1 MIRTQVRPEV
11 ETHLPPAR
19 SSQHR
24 VRRQHRQPSPRAGPV
39 GHHALGAAQEG
50 IQGYQD
56 KNRRGIVCPL
66 PLCGCT
72 VRTPPSHAA
81 ITCGTDG
88 TGLQLPANRAAH
100 TALMK
105 THLCSHRFT
114 QGPLAR
120 GLDHPRWVYTLPNG
134 DVLVA
139 ESNKPPPAE
148 GAKNVHSDGLRGL
161 AMGLVM
167 KRAGAG
173 TPSANRIT
181 LLRDTDGDGV
191 ADVRTAFMQDLLSP
205 FGMALM
211 GTQLFIAT
219 ADGVVKVPYEA
230 GQTSITVAPVR
241 VTDLP
246 AGANHHWTKNI
257 IASPDGRRL
266 YATVGSNS
274 NAGDNG
280 MAAEEG
286 RAAIWEVDVETGSK
300 RLFATGLRNPNGL
313 GWEPQSKVLWTVV
326 NERDEL
332 GNELVPDYLTSV
344 KDGAFYGWPWSY
356 WGQHVDTRVNPPNP
370 DMVAKAIAPDFGLG
384 SHVAP
389 LGLAFSDARMP
400 GAYASGAFIGQHGS
414 WNRKELTGYNVVF
427 VPFADGRP
435 SGPPQAFLTGFLSKD
450 GDAYGR
456 PVGVALDGKG
466 ALLVADDVG
475 NVVWRVVRSECRL
488 RRCSALRCGGS
499 HDRHGAT
506 ADYPAACGAWPLCPP
521 RDASQKPRS
530 EIPQPGI
537 GTHVFCSHPQQRGRG
552 CLHGPHAIGEPVR
565 AVGRAGWRGGHRP
578 GQLRAGSADRGAG
591 LWLLRHLWCAGCADS
606 GGRHPRHHARR
617 PGPGCHRAPAFG
629 QPGRSAARPARA
641 AVWQCGRGRGA
652 PQRRAA
658 HAPQRQA
665 AGPARQPHAHHGP
678 GQPVRPAP
686 GARPIG
692 PHARAVRWRPAPGQR
707 PGHHLQHPQVGGPEP
722 AGPGAGAPAQRHRQ
736 RAAARLWRWAA
747 AHAVPVFQR
756 RGGQQRRRG
765 GGPGPQLPGR
775 GRHLDAGRAS
785 ALGPAPDLDGGG
797 RGESPVRTPPGV
809 REQRWHQRRAAARR
823 ARRCHQHRCVCPG
836 RRLALAPLAR
846 HRRAARQ
853 PGAREGA

>member
-1 MIRTQVRPEV
+1 
-11 ETHLPPAR
+11 
-19 SSQHR
+19 
-24 VRRQHRQPSPRAGPV
+24 
-39 GHHALGAAQEG
+39 
-50 IQGYQD
+50 
-56 KNRRGIVCPL
+56 
-66 PLCGCT
+66 
-72 VRTPPSHAA
+72 
-81 ITCGTDG
+81 
-88 TGLQLPANRAAH
+88 
-100 TALMK
+100 MK

-114 QGPLAR
+114 QGPLALALAGSMALALAQPATPGPGLGPNPQLPAPEKSGLVPTFNIAPAQGWPQGAQPQAPAGFKVTALAR

-191 ADVRTAFMQDLLSP
+191 ADVRTAFMQNLLSP
-205 FGMALM
+205 FGMALV

-219 ADGVVKVPYEA
+219 ADGVVKVPYET
-230 GQTSITVAPVR
+230 GQTSVNTAPVR

-257 IASPDGRRL
+257 IASPDGRKL

-274 NAGDNG
+274 NVGDNG
-280 MAAEEG
+280 MAIEEG

-313 GWEPQSKVLWTVV
+313 GWEPQSKLLWTVV

-475 NVVWRVVRSECRL
+475 NVVWRVVRSE
-488 RRCSALRCGGS
+488 
-499 HDRHGAT
+499 
-506 ADYPAACGAWPLCPP
+506 
-521 RDASQKPRS
+521 
-530 EIPQPGI
+530 
-537 GTHVFCSHPQQRGRG
+537 
-552 CLHGPHAIGEPVR
+552 
-565 AVGRAGWRGGHRP
+565 
-578 GQLRAGSADRGAG
+578 
-591 LWLLRHLWCAGCADS
+591 
-606 GGRHPRHHARR
+606 
-617 PGPGCHRAPAFG
+617 
-629 QPGRSAARPARA
+629 
-641 AVWQCGRGRGA
+641 
-652 PQRRAA
+652 
-658 HAPQRQA
+658 
-665 AGPARQPHAHHGP
+665 
-678 GQPVRPAP
+678 
-686 GARPIG
+686 
-692 PHARAVRWRPAPGQR
+692 
-707 PGHHLQHPQVGGPEP
+707 
-722 AGPGAGAPAQRHRQ
+722 
-736 RAAARLWRWAA
+736 
-747 AHAVPVFQR
+747 
-756 RGGQQRRRG
+756 
-765 GGPGPQLPGR
+765 
-775 GRHLDAGRAS
+775 
-785 ALGPAPDLDGGG
+785 
-797 RGESPVRTPPGV
+797 
-809 REQRWHQRRAAARR
+809 
-823 ARRCHQHRCVCPG
+823 
-836 RRLALAPLAR
+836 
-846 HRRAARQ
+846 
-853 PGAREGA
+853 